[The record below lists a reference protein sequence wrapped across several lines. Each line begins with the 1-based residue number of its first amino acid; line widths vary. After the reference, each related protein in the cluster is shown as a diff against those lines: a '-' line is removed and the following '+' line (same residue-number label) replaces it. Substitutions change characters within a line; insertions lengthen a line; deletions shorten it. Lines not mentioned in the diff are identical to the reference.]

1 MKNVNAILTSIGLM
15 VALWLG
21 ASSPI
26 RVPDLPLTRVDSDPV
41 EVTGTMHTTGSAVI
55 RVQPDKATLRLGV
68 QTFGVTPSDSHAKNA
83 GIVEAVLKAVRGEGV
98 PARDIATDYFSIRP
112 EYDPYSQGK
121 QKVVGY
127 WTDNTVVVTLRQ
139 VDRLSDVLMAALE
152 AGATTVDDVTFSTN
166 RLRELR
172 DEARAMAVKAAM
184 EKAQALAGAASLAV
198 GDVQSL
204 NENSWSYYWGSWSSR
219 GGYTWANVQQNVMQA
234 PSPQDLPEDGEF
246 SLGQIV
252 VQAQVD
258 MSVEIGK

>member
-1 MKNVNAILTSIGLM
+1 MKNVNTILTSVGLI

-21 ASSPI
+21 AFSPT
-26 RVPDLPLTRVDSDPV
+26 RMPVLTQADPTPGGA
-41 EVTGTMHTTGSAVI
+41 TGTMHTTGSAVI
-55 RVQPDKATLRLGV
+55 RVQPDKVTLRLGV
-68 QTFGVTPSDSHAKNA
+68 QTFGATPSDSHAKNA
-83 GIVEAVLKAVRGEGV
+83 DIVEAVLKAVRGEGV
-98 PARDIATDYFSIRP
+98 PARDIATDYFSIHP
-112 EYDPYSQGK
+112 EYDSYSQGK
-121 QKVVGY
+121 QKIVGY

-139 VDRLSDVLMAALE
+139 VDRLGDVLIAALE
-152 AGATTVDDVTFSTN
+152 AGATTVDDVTFSTG

-184 EKAQALAGAASLAV
+184 EKAQAMAGAVNLTV

-204 NENSWSYYWGSWSSR
+204 SENSSSYYWGAWSNR

-234 PSPQDLPEDGEF
+234 SSPEDPPEDGEF

-258 MSVEIGK
+258 LSVEIGK